1 MTYQNVTGGIFMKY
15 DVLQAYKSYLLE
27 HYCPTTAQ
35 TYYNRL
41 EHLLEGQSL
50 FYTVEKLDISKI
62 LDNLSKIKYK
72 NYYSQSKNAL
82 FLFFKFQNITLSN
95 EQLKAIELF
104 QKSTQKKYRKQKQK
118 NFLAIDKEIRNI
130 KNSKMRLSYQV
141 LMYTGLRV
149 SELSQITKRDTCITD
164 NAIYFSFTGKGGKR
178 ESVMLSK
185 KNQET
190 CFYELCDHIK
200 RTKDDK
206 KIFYSANY
214 LQIIA
219 KKNYSFSCHD
229 LRRIFAKQQF
239 TQTKSKKEVQKKL
252 RHANLK
258 TTKIYLNSKRNMGR
272 GK

>member
-1 MTYQNVTGGIFMKY
+1 MKY
-15 DVLQAYKSYLLE
+15 DILQAYKSYLLQY
-27 HYCPTTAQ
+27 YCPTTAQ

-41 EHLLEGQSL
+41 EHLFEGQSL
-50 FYTVEKLDISKI
+50 FHTVEKLDISKI
-62 LDNLSKIKYK
+62 LDNLSKVRYK
-72 NYYSQSKNAL
+72 SYFSQSKNAL
-82 FLFFKFQNITLSN
+82 FHFLKFQNITLSD
-95 EQLKAIELF
+95 EQLKAIELL

-118 NFLAIDKEIRNI
+118 NFLFIDKEIKNI

-164 NAIYFSFTGKGGKR
+164 SAIYFSFTGKGGKR

-200 RTKDDK
+200 KTKDDK
-206 KIFYSANY
+206 KLFYSANY
-214 LQIIA
+214 LQA
-219 KKNYSFSCHD
+219 TVTRDFQFSCHD

-258 TTKIYLNSKRNMGR
+258 TTKIYLNSKINMER